1 MDRVKRSAYHSDFV
15 DYIPTLAE
23 DFNIMIT
30 KILRHGVLNFTL
42 LSLSL
47 GFTLPAH
54 SEDTAEISPT
64 TPKKES
70 SMVHMQTNQGLIVI
84 ELDAEKAPLSTKNF
98 TQYVE
103 DGFYDGLIFHRV
115 INNFMI
121 QGGGYDKDYKEA
133 KTRAPIQNEAK
144 NGLKNDKYT
153 IAMARTSDPHSGTAQ
168 FFINVGNNGFLD
180 YPGQD
185 GWGYAVFG
193 KVVEGKEVVD
203 KIKDIS
209 TGSGGIF
216 PTDVPQTM
224 VIIEKATVVK

>member
-1 MDRVKRSAYHSDFV
+1 
-15 DYIPTLAE
+15 
-23 DFNIMIT
+23 MIA
-30 KILRHGVLNFTL
+30 KILRHGVLSFAL
-42 LSLSL
+42 LSLC
-47 GFTLPAH
+47 FALPAY
-54 SEDTAEISPT
+54 SEDAENAQST

-70 SMVHMQTNQGLIVI
+70 SMVHLQTNQGLIVI

-98 TQYVE
+98 LQYVE

-133 KTRAPIQNEAK
+133 KTRDPIQNEAK

-153 IAMARTSDPHSGTAQ
+153 IAMARTNAPHSATAQ
-168 FFINVGNNGFLD
+168 FFINVGNNSFLD

-193 KVVEGKEVVD
+193 KVVEGMDIVD
-203 KIKDIS
+203 KIKDIP

-216 PTDVPQTM
+216 PTDVPKTM